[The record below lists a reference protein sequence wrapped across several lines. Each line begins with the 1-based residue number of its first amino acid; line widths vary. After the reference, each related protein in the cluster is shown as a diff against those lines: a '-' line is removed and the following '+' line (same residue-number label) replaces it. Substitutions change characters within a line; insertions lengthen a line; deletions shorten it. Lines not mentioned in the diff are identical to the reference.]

1 MDTGNTVRVI
11 LSIVVALLLV
21 ATGGGKVLRLKYSQ
35 PVREQL
41 RLSPVFW
48 SVTGSLE
55 LAAVVGFVWGIWF
68 VPFGLAAAIG
78 VVLLMI
84 GAIVFRFRS
93 GSATA
98 RHGAVADIVLL
109 LISTAIIVLSVLAL

>member
-1 MDTGNTVRVI
+1 MDTVNTVRVI

-35 PVREQL
+35 PGREQL
-41 RLSPVFW
+41 RLSSVFW
-48 SVTGSLE
+48 SITGSLE
-55 LAAVVGFVWGIWF
+55 LAAVVGLVWGIWF
-68 VPFGLAAAIG
+68 VPFGLASAIG

-93 GSATA
+93 GSAAA
-98 RHGAVADIVLL
+98 RRGAVADIVLL